1 VEEKAFRAHWG
12 AAQGTRGGRRV
23 RSVLEWQGGGRV
35 SAAQTRGVAR
45 GSASA
50 DAIFVEVRFRRSSN
64 AHRIAGLSQ
73 CVGCGVIQKEECKHL
88 WERKMCP
95 SVLGVGWSVKA
106 RRTLTMG
113 IFTVSHVG

>member
-88 WERKMCP
+88 
-95 SVLGVGWSVKA
+95 
-106 RRTLTMG
+106 
-113 IFTVSHVG
+113 